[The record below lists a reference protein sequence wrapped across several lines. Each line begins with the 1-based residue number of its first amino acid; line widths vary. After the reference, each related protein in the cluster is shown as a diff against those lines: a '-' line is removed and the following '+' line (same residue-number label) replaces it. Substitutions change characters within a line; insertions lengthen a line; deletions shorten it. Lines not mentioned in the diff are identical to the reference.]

1 MSVADDGRPLDLMAM
16 AGLGSLKALLERAQA
31 GDVTAQYNL
40 GVQYFTGAGVPQNY
54 LEAAKWYGAAADQ
67 GDAQAQFNLG
77 LMFYGG
83 TGIPKNISYAYE
95 LFSLAARQGD
105 ERARRGM
112 AAILTEVSPEEA
124 AGLRR
129 LGEEGQAATQH

>member
-1 MSVADDGRPLDLMAM
+1 MSVDDGRPLDIMAM
-16 AGLGSLKALLERAQA
+16 AGLGSLKTLLERAQA
-31 GDVTAQYNL
+31 GDVAAQYNL
-40 GVQYFTGAGVPQNY
+40 GVQYFTGAGVPQDY

-83 TGIPKNISYAYE
+83 TGIPRNIPYAYE

-105 ERARRGM
+105 ERARQGM
-112 AAILTEVSPEEA
+112 AAILAEVPPEEA
-124 AGLRR
+124 AELRL
-129 LGEEGQAATQH
+129 LGEEGQAETQH